1 MQFRRRFLLGLSLA
15 AACATLP
22 ARAADDPAT
31 IRHVLMQA
39 FDKPEARLSVEPVV
53 VVGQHAV
60 AGWAQGERGGRALL
74 YRHGTAWQIAACAGD
89 ALKDSKGLREA
100 GVGPADAE
108 TLGKALGEAEAKL
121 PAGLRARFASFDGFV
136 RMDTSGQHPPQHKH

>member
-1 MQFRRRFLLGLSLA
+1 MPFRRRFLLGLSLV

-22 ARAADDPAT
+22 ARAADDPAA
-31 IRHVLMQA
+31 IRHVLMRA

-74 YRHGTAWQIAACAGD
+74 YRHGDAWQIAACAGD
-89 ALKDSKGLREA
+89 ALKDAKGLREA

-121 PAGLRARFASFDGFV
+121 PAGLRARFATFDGFV
-136 RMDTSGQHPPQHKH
+136 RMDASGQHPPQHKH